1 MHSVGAIVVLTMSAH
16 ARIRDGG
23 SAGLTLYPRQ
33 AHVTMP
39 LMVTCDV
46 PTVWRTSSLS
56 QWTILK
62 DPEPSARTVS
72 VIALVDGVEDGVHS
86 GARAPDSLHGH
97 ADQ

>member
-16 ARIRDGG
+16 ARVRDGG

-72 VIALVDGVEDGVHS
+72 VIAPWSMEWKTVYT
-86 GARAPDSLHGH
+86 AAPALPIPHGH